1 MTERLGCGSCNL
13 CCTLLQV
20 QDISKP
26 ALMTCWHT
34 TLHGG
39 CAVHAQ
45 KKTDESLKACD
56 QFMCV
61 WLASQT
67 LEDESLRGNRDMR
80 PDMSH
85 VLLGPMDRDD
95 PKLLYVHVD
104 PAYKS
109 AWRERPVAAYLDDVV
124 SKGGRII
131 IVIGDNHF
139 EYDGAGS

>member
-1 MTERLGCGSCNL
+1 MGAQLGCGSCNV
-13 CCTLLQV
+13 CCKLLHV
-20 QDISKP
+20 PDISKP

-39 CAVHAQ
+39 CAVHD
-45 KKTDESLKACD
+45 KKQTDPSLKACD

-67 LEDESLRGNRDMR
+67 LDDESMRGNRDMR
-80 PDMSH
+80 PDMCH

-104 PAYKS
+104 PNYKN
-109 AWRERPVAAYLDDVV
+109 AWREPSITKYLHEIV
-124 SKGGRII
+124 SRGGRAV
-131 IVIGDNHF
+131 IVIGEQNFPYVAD
-139 EYDGAGS
+139 